1 MRPYLGHQSLYER
14 SCLTSD
20 SQALRAGVIG
30 GRVITQL
37 LCATPERRAE
47 LLEQIAGFFMGFTY
61 YSLRHTNS
69 FIEPPALQPVY
80 QKSGSDKL

>member
-1 MRPYLGHQSLYER
+1 MAPRF
-14 SCLTSD
+14 TSD

-47 LLEQIAGFFMGFTY
+47 LLEQIAGFCMGFTY
-61 YSLRHTNS
+61 FRLRHTNP
-69 FIEPPALQPVY
+69 FNDIHP
-80 QKSGSDKL
+80 